1 MPGSRDGRLHGGS
14 HGQDSHRSRHSHRS
28 REHRRTRSRSPERRH
43 DRRSEDRGDARKPKT
58 HGEDSSRR
66 HRSPHRHRHR
76 SHKSDKPQEAVP
88 LPFEARQLVK
98 GDLDRFEPLL
108 AHYLFVQKQKDAYDM
123 DEREI
128 KGRWKSFVSKWNRNE
143 LAEGWYDPEM
153 FARIVAMQPE
163 EPRERISN
171 QASQG
176 VEAQDSESDDGHRR
190 GGGGGSGSDD
200 EDYGPT
206 LPGQIPGRRMGV
218 GIPSK
223 DDLAERDAL
232 RQEDRD
238 AARDELRAER
248 KADRKLQ
255 KDRLEELV
263 PRAEAGT
270 RERKLE
276 KRRDVN
282 DKMREFR
289 DKSPGGEV
297 NEGELMGGGDSLA
310 EYKQMKQQ
318 EQRRKTEREIQ
329 REEFERAKREEVE
342 EKRRQWQEREQ
353 GTISM
358 LQELA
363 RQRFG

>member
-1 MPGSRDGRLHGGS
+1 M
-14 HGQDSHRSRHSHRS
+14 
-28 REHRRTRSRSPERRH
+28 T
-43 DRRSEDRGDARKPKT
+43 
-58 HGEDSSRR
+58 
-66 HRSPHRHRHR
+66 
-76 SHKSDKPQEAVP
+76 

-108 AHYLFVQKQKDAYDM
+108 AHYLFIQKQKDAYEM

-128 KGRWKSFVSKWNRNE
+128 RGRWKSFVSKWNRNE

-153 FARIVAMQPE
+153 FARILAMQPE
-163 EPRERISN
+163 EPRERIPD
-171 QASQG
+171 QRGQE
-176 VEAQDSESDDGHRR
+176 VEAQTSESDEPRR
-190 GGGGGSGSDD
+190 GGGGEGGGGSDD

-218 GIPSK
+218 GIPSR
-223 DDLAERDAL
+223 DDLAERDAM

-238 AARDELRAER
+238 AAHGELRAER
-248 KADRKLQ
+248 KADRKMQ
-255 KDRLEELV
+255 KERLVELV

-276 KRRDVN
+276 KKRDVN

-310 EYKQMKQQ
+310 EYKNMKQQ

-342 EKRRQWQEREQ
+342 ERRRQWQEREN